1 MTTDEEEKKKKKTK
15 PMTLREE
22 IEFHHFRMFN
32 AGLEKNGYGF
42 DTYEE
47 FLKDPDCELLR
58 ENIKNLSN
66 IVMKRI
72 RSALDKKILEMHT
85 QLSKKTL
92 PLKTQIDTL
101 ENFRDYDCL

>member
-1 MTTDEEEKKKKKTK
+1 
-15 PMTLREE
+15 MTLREE

-66 IVMKRI
+66 IVMK
-72 RSALDKKILEMHT
+72 
-85 QLSKKTL
+85 
-92 PLKTQIDTL
+92 
-101 ENFRDYDCL
+101 